1 MLSGTDGEDLIFA
14 QGRWRL
20 PVVSPNTLIWWHKQ
34 RATPHDQGYY
44 LAQVVLDSD
53 RSENAWLGNELRV
66 ARTESERIEREKRAA
81 ASSARTTHFA
91 STPQAVM
98 SNIQPQYYRG
108 YSYAYPQAYGNTT
121 PTSASPAIPQPPTT
135 STNYSLYQPTGAIPV
150 QLPVASLPAL
160 HALGI
165 VPVPATSLPPEGQP
179 QPAAVLRGCTANG
192 AILSLE
198 INVSLLQS
206 AQMSGLAMMLNS
218 LVSRSS
224 AAASSTS
231 APTPVGNSVGTPTNL
246 WPFIHC
252 TKIAVKWYFELLSIA
267 P

>member
-1 MLSGTDGEDLIFA
+1 MYAATRLALDIYKRRDA
-14 QGRWRL
+14 VRDRWRRL
-20 PVVSPNTLIWWHKQ
+20 SVRSGKVKVTSHFSNTIISWHKQ
-34 RATPHDQGYY
+34 RTAPHDQGYY
-44 LAQVVLDSD
+44 LAQVVLDAD

-91 STPQAVM
+91 SSPQAAM
-98 SNIQPQYYRG
+98 SNLQAQYYRG
-108 YSYAYPQAYGNTT
+108 YPYAYASAYGNAT
-121 PTSASPAIPQPPTT
+121 PTSASSTLPQPPTT

-165 VPVPATSLPPEGQP
+165 VPVPATSLPLEGQP
-179 QPAAVLRGCTANG
+179 PPAAVLRGCTANG

-218 LVSRSS
+218 LVARSN
-224 AAASSTS
+224 ATSTQV
-231 APTPVGNSVGTPTNL
+231 VGNPSNSPV
-246 WPFIHC
+246 
-252 TKIAVKWYFELLSIA
+252 V
-267 P
+267 